1 MTPSRRRQLMIA
13 APLLSVATLMVGL
26 RVGAKDATRSATVVA
41 APPTSRGI
49 AWQIVTYIDDRA
61 VREVAP
67 VRGLV
72 VTARSGGREA
82 TWRGDSNVDGVA
94 EAWLPL
100 EGLNATSV
108 VDIEVRADG
117 EAEPLAGGQVH
128 VREEPWGP
136 ERSDVAA
143 RPTKKTGDIDIEV
156 LVDGERL
163 VPGFPVSMWVHTSGG
178 PHEGLEITAKP
189 EPGLRVEPSS
199 AKPCAPGWTEL
210 VVTAEAHVVGVT
222 LEAHTA
228 SGQTGTWFGALPV
241 APGAFHVSM
250 DRHLEAQKPAKV
262 VLLAPNPRKIAYLE
276 VDDARGRH
284 FAAALD
290 VRTEPGDPT
299 PRAALELPPL
309 PDGLYWLAI
318 SGDTRGTDA
327 MLGAAVAKPFVVGKP
342 AALSD
347 TSACGVGAFLAKN
360 PGSRFLKWDAL
371 DGLSSRRGREA
382 ARRRIGL
389 LIGVLSLLVAAMIE
403 AVLIGQGAKEAR
415 EQVAAA
421 LADADDATDAGAE
434 ARRQHIARTG
444 GAGNVVV
451 GLLLALLGFGLL
463 AAFAATR

>member
-1 MTPSRRRQLMIA
+1 VTPTRRRAIMIG
-13 APLLSVATLMVGL
+13 APLVSVATLMVGL
-26 RVGAKDATRSATVVA
+26 RVGAKDAARAATVVA

-61 VREVAP
+61 VREVTP

-108 VDIEVRADG
+108 VDVDVRADG
-117 EAEPLAGGQVH
+117 EREPLAGGAIR

-143 RPTKKTGDIDIEV
+143 RPTKKSGEIDLEV

-163 VPGFPVSMWVHTSGG
+163 VPGFPVSMWVHASGG
-178 PHEGLEITAKP
+178 PHEGLEISAKP
-189 EPGLRVEPSS
+189 EPGLRVEPMS
-199 AKPCAPGWTEL
+199 AKPCMPGWTKL

-222 LEAHTA
+222 IEARTTA
-228 SGQTGTWFGALPV
+228 GRAGTWFGALPV

-250 DRHLEAQKPAKV
+250 DRHLAAQKAAKV

-276 VDDARGRH
+276 VDDARGRQ
-284 FAAALD
+284 FAAALE

-299 PRAALELPPL
+299 PRATLEIPPL
-309 PDGLYWLAI
+309 PDGLYWLAV

-327 MLGAAVAKPFVVGKP
+327 MLGAAIAKPFVVGTPKGLTD
-342 AALSD
+342 A
-347 TSACGVGAFLAKN
+347 SACGVGAFLARN

-371 DGLSSRRGREA
+371 DGLPSRRAREH
-382 ARRRIGL
+382 ARRRVGL
-389 LIGVLSLLVAAMIE
+389 LIGVLSLLIAATIE
-403 AVLIGQGAKEAR
+403 AVLIGTGAREAR

-421 LADADDATDAGAE
+421 LAEADDATDADADK
-434 ARRQHIARTG
+434 RHQRIARTG